1 MSMLEHKSGL
11 RLVGNVIDTLVKF
24 ELDTNARTL
33 GL

>member
-11 RLVGNVIDTLVKF
+11 RLVGKVIDTLVKF
-24 ELDTNARTL
+24 ELDSNARTL

>member
-24 ELDTNARTL
+24 ELDSNTRTL